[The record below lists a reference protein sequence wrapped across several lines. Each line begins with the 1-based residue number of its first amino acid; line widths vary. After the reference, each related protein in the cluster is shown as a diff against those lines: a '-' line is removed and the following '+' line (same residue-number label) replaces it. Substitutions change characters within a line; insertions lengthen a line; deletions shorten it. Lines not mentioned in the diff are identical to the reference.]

1 MEDQAKQKSAKL
13 TAEKVRHLLI
23 EKHGQPLCEDDPI
36 LMVATMFEMFQDEY
50 DFTLKKH
57 QVAIEKFMVSS
68 SKHYADKVQQ
78 STDDLLNRAIQG
90 TIRNNIEAMAD
101 FKESMRDFT
110 KTNRLYAA
118 ISLCTCVITI
128 CLFLSWILTRGQ

>member
-1 MEDQAKQKSAKL
+1 MEDQAKQESAKL

-23 EKHGQPLCEDDPI
+23 EKHGQPLSEDDPI

-50 DFTLKKH
+50 DSTLKKH
-57 QVAIEKFMVSS
+57 QAAIEKFMASS

-118 ISLCTCVITI
+118 VSLCTCVITI
-128 CLFLSWILTRGQ
+128 CLFLSWVLTRGQ